1 MYKKL
6 IRYLYNGKTAAAVI
20 SSLFGLLIG
29 ITIISCL
36 IVGGKKLSV
45 LSVAIAVL
53 SQLFP
58 QLFPS

>member
-36 IVGGKKLSV
+36 IVGGK
-45 LSVAIAVL
+45 
-53 SQLFP
+53 
-58 QLFPS
+58 